1 MHQPSS
7 GRCTPCLEAQ
17 PGTAQSLV
25 MESEE
30 PCDARTA
37 VRVPRGGGPAG
48 AGAGLRFDRILIFL
62 FFLTINTQKLLAD
75 EIFQKGK
82 EIFLEQG
89 TCASC
94 HALSDAGSDANI
106 GPNLDEIRP
115 DLNRIIMAVKNG
127 IGVMPAF
134 DGMLSEEEI
143 NAVSHYVYKATE

>member
-1 MHQPSS
+1 MIPNFMKKKLQ
-7 GRCTPCLEAQ
+7 LI
-17 PGTAQSLV
+17 
-25 MESEE
+25 
-30 PCDARTA
+30 
-37 VRVPRGGGPAG
+37 
-48 AGAGLRFDRILIFL
+48 FFINLIFL

-94 HALSDAGSDANI
+94 HAFSDAGSDANI

>member
-1 MHQPSS
+1 MIPNFMKKKLQ
-7 GRCTPCLEAQ
+7 
-17 PGTAQSLV
+17 
-25 MESEE
+25 
-30 PCDARTA
+30 
-37 VRVPRGGGPAG
+37 
-48 AGAGLRFDRILIFL
+48 FIFFINLIFL
-62 FFLTINTQKLLAD
+62 FVLSINTQKLLAD

-94 HALSDAGSDANI
+94 HTLSDAGSQANI

>member
-1 MHQPSS
+1 MIPNFMKKKLQ
-7 GRCTPCLEAQ
+7 
-17 PGTAQSLV
+17 
-25 MESEE
+25 
-30 PCDARTA
+30 
-37 VRVPRGGGPAG
+37 
-48 AGAGLRFDRILIFL
+48 FIFFINLIFL
-62 FFLTINTQKLLAD
+62 FVLTINTQKLLAD

-94 HALSDAGSDANI
+94 HALSDADSQANI
-106 GPNLDEIRP
+106 GPNLNEIRP

>member
-1 MHQPSS
+1 MIPNFMKKKLQ
-7 GRCTPCLEAQ
+7 
-17 PGTAQSLV
+17 
-25 MESEE
+25 
-30 PCDARTA
+30 
-37 VRVPRGGGPAG
+37 
-48 AGAGLRFDRILIFL
+48 FIFFINLIFL
-62 FFLTINTQKLLAD
+62 FVLSINTQKLLAD

-94 HALSDAGSDANI
+94 HTLSDAGSEANI

>member
-1 MHQPSS
+1 MKKKLQ
-7 GRCTPCLEAQ
+7 
-17 PGTAQSLV
+17 
-25 MESEE
+25 
-30 PCDARTA
+30 
-37 VRVPRGGGPAG
+37 
-48 AGAGLRFDRILIFL
+48 FIFFINLIFL
-62 FFLTINTQKLLAD
+62 FVLSINTQKLLAD

-94 HALSDAGSDANI
+94 HTLSDAGSQANI

>member
-1 MHQPSS
+1 MIPNFMKKKLQ
-7 GRCTPCLEAQ
+7 
-17 PGTAQSLV
+17 
-25 MESEE
+25 
-30 PCDARTA
+30 
-37 VRVPRGGGPAG
+37 
-48 AGAGLRFDRILIFL
+48 FIFFINLIFL
-62 FFLTINTQKLLAD
+62 FVLTINTQKLLAD

-94 HALSDAGSDANI
+94 HTLSDAGSQANI